1 MKPPAKPPA
10 KPPVFLERA
19 SYRQR
24 RLGDAARFLPVLG
37 AVLWVIPL
45 LWASDGPETPS
56 KSGMVSYIFVI
67 WLVLIGLAAMLSRM
81 LPDTDQSSDDMRR

>member
-45 LWASDGPETPS
+45 LWATDGPEAPS
-56 KSGMVSYIFVI
+56 KSSMLTYIFAI
-67 WLVLIGLAAMLSRM
+67 WLVLIGLAALLSRL
-81 LPDTDQSSDDMRR
+81 LPDTDEATDDMRR

>member
-1 MKPPAKPPA
+1 MKPPA

-37 AVLWVIPL
+37 AILWLIPL
-45 LWASDGPETPS
+45 LWASDGQEAPS
-56 KSGMVSYIFVI
+56 NAGMVTYIFVI
-67 WLVLIGLAAMLSRM
+67 WLVLIVLAAVLSRL

>member
-37 AVLWVIPL
+37 AVLW
-45 LWASDGPETPS
+45 ATNGPETPS

-67 WLVLIGLAAMLSRM
+67 WLVLIGLAAVLSRL